1 MENEIVNLVIDG
13 QKVSAPAGSTILAA
27 AQAAGIEIPN
37 LCFMKELKPYGA
49 CGVCVVEVEKCPK
62 LLRACATKVA
72 EGMVVNTKGER
83 AMKARKLALEL
94 LMGDHDGDCQGP
106 CKLNCPAH
114 TDCQKYVKEIAEGR
128 FADAAA
134 TVMETFPIPA
144 SIGRVCPHP
153 CEKACRRRL
162 VEAPISIAQLK
173 YFAADQARKDGTL
186 RAPTVAKPTGKK
198 VGIIGG
204 GPAGLTAAYKLAQW
218 GHAVTVYDQMSEM
231 GGMLRYGIP
240 AYRLPKDVLKA
251 ETDAIAALG
260 VTFVNDFKIG
270 RDAKFEDFC
279 GWFDAVIVANGA
291 WKSTSMRV
299 KGENLSGVWGG
310 IDFLRVVATGGKPE
324 IGERVAVVG
333 GGNTAMDACRTAVRV
348 GAKEVYV
355 VYRRTRKEMPAE
367 DIEIAEAEEEGVKF
381 KFLYAPDEILGEG
394 GKVKGMR
401 LQVMELGE
409 PDERG
414 RRKPVPVAGKFEEIA
429 LDSVIAAIGQR
440 NDPEGFEAL
449 PQTQKGTIAA
459 DEGNFATSLPKVF
472 ACGDTV
478 NKGAGIAI
486 GAIAQANEAA
496 LAVDA
501 FLRGGEYRPVQ
512 PILSEREVTEKDF
525 ADRERIAR
533 VAMPQRPAAERRNDF
548 KEVNL
553 GLSPEAAMA
562 EAKRCLECGCHD
574 YHDCKLIRTANLL
587 RTDTKRLRGAFH
599 PGYVEKELVAIER
612 NQRKCITCGQCV
624 RVCEEIAKKG
634 ILGLVGRG
642 FTTVI
647 KPEFRD
653 PATIAGCAE
662 CHLCVDNCPTGSLRP
677 SLSNRKDTM

>member
-1 MENEIVNLVIDG
+1 MDKEVIHLTIDG
-13 QKVSAPAGSTILAA
+13 APVEAEVGSTILAA
-27 AQAAGIEIPN
+27 AEKAGIEIPN
-37 LCFMKELKPYGA
+37 LCFMKEMKPYGA

-62 LLRACATKVA
+62 LLRACATKVS

-83 AMKARKLALEL
+83 ALKARRLALEL

-128 FADAAA
+128 FADAVA
-134 TVMETFPIPA
+134 TVKETFPLPA
-144 SIGRVCPHP
+144 AIGRVCPHP

-173 YFAADQARKDGTL
+173 YFAADQVRKDGNAHPIKVA
-186 RAPTVAKPTGKK
+186 APTGRK
-198 VGIIGG
+198 VGVIGG
-204 GPAGLTAAYKLAQW
+204 GPAGLTAAFKLAQW
-218 GHAVTVYDQMSEM
+218 GHDVTVYDQMPEM

-240 AYRLPKDVLKA
+240 EYRLPKAILKA

-270 RDAKFEDFC
+270 RNATFDKLRT
-279 GWFDAVIVANGA
+279 WFDAVIVANGA
-291 WKSTSMRV
+291 WKSSSMRV
-299 KGENLSGVWGG
+299 KGEELKGVWGG
-310 IDFLRVVATGGKPE
+310 IDFLRAVVTGQKPE
-324 IGERVAVVG
+324 IGARVAVVG

-367 DIEIAEAEEEGVKF
+367 DIEITEAEEEGVKF
-381 KFLYAPDEILGEG
+381 KFLCAPDEILGVDG
-394 GKVKGMR
+394 RVAGMR

-414 RRKPVPVAGKFEEIA
+414 RRKPVPVPGKFEEIA

-449 PQTQKGTIAA
+449 QQTPKGTLAA
-459 DEGNFATSLPKVF
+459 DETTFATVIPGVF

-486 GAIAQANEAA
+486 GAIAQANAAA

-501 FLRGGEYRPVQ
+501 YLRGREYHPVQ

-533 VAMPQRPAAERRNDF
+533 VVMPQRPAEERRHDF

-553 GLSPEAAMA
+553 GLSPEAAMS

-574 YHDCKLIRTANLL
+574 YFDCKLIRYANLL

-599 PGYVEKELVAIER
+599 PGFVEKKLVCIER
-612 NQRKCITCGQCV
+612 NQRKCITCNLCV
-624 RVCEEIAKKG
+624 RTCEERAKKG

-642 FTTVI
+642 FKTVI
-647 KPEFRD
+647 KPEFD
-653 PATIAGCAE
+653 APETIAGCKD
-662 CHLCVDNCPTGSLRP
+662 CHLCVDACPTGALRF
-677 SLSNRKDTM
+677 LD

>member
-1 MENEIVNLVIDG
+1 MVNLTIDG
-13 QKVSAPAGSTILAA
+13 VSVSVEEGTTILSAA
-27 AQAAGIEIPN
+27 AQAGIEIPN
-37 LCFMKELKPYGA
+37 LCFMKKLKPYGA

-62 LLRACATKVA
+62 LLRACATKVS
-72 EGMVVNTKGER
+72 EGMVVSTQGER
-83 AMKARKLALEL
+83 ALRARKLALEL

-128 FADAAA
+128 FADAVS
-134 TVMETFPIPA
+134 TVMETFPLPA

-173 YFAADQARKDGTL
+173 YFAADKAREEGTL
-186 RAPTVAKPTGKK
+186 RAPKVAGPTGKK

-204 GPAGLTAAYKLAQW
+204 GPAGLTAAFKLAQW
-218 GHAVTVYDQMSEM
+218 GHSVTVYDQMPEM

-251 ETDAIAALG
+251 EADAIAALG

-270 RDAKFEDFC
+270 RDAEFSKLR

-291 WKSTSMRV
+291 WKSSGMRV
-299 KGENLSGVWGG
+299 KGEDLEGVWGG
-310 IDFLRVVATGGKPE
+310 IDFLRAVATGGRPE

-394 GKVKGMR
+394 GRVCGMR

-414 RRKPVPVAGKFEEIA
+414 RRRPVPVAGKFEEIA

-440 NDPEGFEAL
+440 NDPEGFDDL
-449 PQTQKGTIAA
+449 PKTEKGTIAA
-459 DEGNFATSLPKVF
+459 DEGNFATRLPGVF

-501 FLRGGEYRPVQ
+501 YLRGGEYRPVS
-512 PILSEREVTEKDF
+512 PILSERELTEKDF
-525 ADRERIAR
+525 ADRPKIAR
-533 VAMPQRPAAERRNDF
+533 AAMPQRPAAERVRDF
-548 KEVNL
+548 EEVNL
-553 GLSPEAAMA
+553 GLSAEAAMA

-574 YHDCKLIRTANLL
+574 YHDCRLIRYANLL
-587 RTDTKRLRGAFH
+587 KTDTKRLRGAFH
-599 PGYVEKELVAIER
+599 PGFVETELASIER
-612 NQRKCITCGQCV
+612 NQRKCITCNQCV
-624 RVCEEIAKKG
+624 RVCETIAKKG
-634 ILGLVGRG
+634 LLGLVGRG

-653 PATIAGCAE
+653 PAATAGCAD
-662 CHLCVDNCPTGSLRP
+662 CHLCVDNCPTGALR
-677 SLSNRKDTM
+677 LL

>member
-1 MENEIVNLVIDG
+1 MVNLTIDG
-13 QKVSAPAGSTILAA
+13 VSVSVEEGTTILSAA
-27 AQAAGIEIPN
+27 AQAGIEIPN

-62 LLRACATKVA
+62 LLRACATKVS
-72 EGMVVNTKGER
+72 EGMVVNTQGER
-83 AMKARKLALEL
+83 ALRARKLALEL

-128 FADAAA
+128 FADAVS
-134 TVMETFPIPA
+134 TVMETFPLPA

-173 YFAADQARKDGTL
+173 YFAADKAREEGTL
-186 RAPTVAKPTGKK
+186 RSQKVARPTGKK

-204 GPAGLTAAYKLAQW
+204 GPAGLTAAFKLAQW
-218 GHAVTVYDQMSEM
+218 GHSVTVYDQMPEM

-251 ETDAIAALG
+251 EADAIAALG

-270 RDAKFEDFC
+270 RDAEFSKLR

-291 WKSTSMRV
+291 WKSSGMRV
-299 KGENLSGVWGG
+299 KGEDLEGVWGG
-310 IDFLRVVATGGKPE
+310 IDFLRAVATGGRPE

-394 GKVKGMR
+394 GRVCGMR

-414 RRKPVPVAGKFEEIA
+414 RRRPVPVAGKFEEIA

-440 NDPEGFEAL
+440 NDPEGFDDL
-449 PQTQKGTIAA
+449 PKTEKGTIAA
-459 DEGNFATSLPKVF
+459 DEGNFATTLPGVF

-501 FLRGGEYRPVQ
+501 YLRGGEYRPVS
-512 PILSEREVTEKDF
+512 PILSERELTEKDF
-525 ADRERIAR
+525 ADRPKIAR
-533 VAMPQRPAAERRNDF
+533 AAMPQRPAAERVRDF
-548 KEVNL
+548 EEVNL
-553 GLSPEAAMA
+553 GLSAEAAMA

-574 YHDCKLIRTANLL
+574 YHDCRLIRTANLL

-599 PGYVEKELVAIER
+599 PGYVETDLGCIER
-612 NQRKCITCGQCV
+612 NQRKCITCNQCV

-634 ILGLVGRG
+634 LLGLVGRG

-647 KPEFRD
+647 KPEFREKA
-653 PATIAGCAE
+653 ATACCAE
-662 CHLCVDNCPTGSLRP
+662 CHLCVDNCPTGALRLLQ
-677 SLSNRKDTM
+677 SS